1 MTEMEKAR
9 AGLEFIRGDAQLRRI
24 RERAESLCYR
34 LNHTPPEEKE
44 RREEILR
51 ALIPNQGENC
61 SIKPPFL
68 CDYGEFIVLG
78 RNFFANYG
86 CKFVDGGTITFG
98 NNVLVGP
105 GCTFVTVNHAIEPER
120 RHGGV
125 MQCKPITVGDNVWI
139 GAGVQIMPGITIGN
153 NVVIGAGSIVTKDIP
168 DNSVAVGNPCKVI
181 REITEDDRKKSWER

>member
-24 RERAESLCYR
+24 RERAESLCFR

-78 RNFFANYG
+78 RNFFAN
-86 CKFVDGGTITFG
+86 CF
-98 NNVLVGP
+98 NVFFL
-105 GCTFVTVNHAIEPER
+105 FFLYFFYNR
-120 RHGGV
+120 
-125 MQCKPITVGDNVWI
+125 
-139 GAGVQIMPGITIGN
+139 
-153 NVVIGAGSIVTKDIP
+153 
-168 DNSVAVGNPCKVI
+168 SVFFLYNM
-181 REITEDDRKKSWER
+181 SN